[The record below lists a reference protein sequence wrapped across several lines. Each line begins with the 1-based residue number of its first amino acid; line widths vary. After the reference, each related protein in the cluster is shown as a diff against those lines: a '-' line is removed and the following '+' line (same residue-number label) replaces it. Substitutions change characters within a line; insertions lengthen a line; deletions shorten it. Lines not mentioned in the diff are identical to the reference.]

1 MAKLNISELDFESIK
16 TQFKDYLRNQT
27 QFKDYNFEGSNMS
40 VFLDVLAYNTFQNNF
55 YANMAINEMFLDSA
69 VLKNSVMSHAK
80 ELNYLPRSRRSARA
94 VVNVTITDDSIE
106 GQTVTIPAYSQFST
120 TFQGTQFDFVT
131 DKTWIARKT
140 APSTFVANNVEIYE
154 GQMLASFEREGYF
167 IGDDG
172 ILRVILT
179 NENAD
184 TDSIEVFVDAEETDD
199 ANVFLRRNDIFG
211 VGATDKVFYVEPYY
225 DGRYTVY
232 FGNNKFGLQPEAF
245 EDIRVRYRIT
255 SGIEANGAFSFNLE
269 LTSDNASA
277 EVVTVQNAAGGAE
290 RETLESIRYYAPK
303 SLQIQE
309 RAVTTKD
316 YEVLLQTQFPE
327 IKAISAYGGEELT
340 PPQFGK
346 VAISVY
352 LGEGREGLSNTLSSA
367 YIAYLE
373 DKSPIAVEPI
383 FIDSEFMY
391 GCVNADVYY
400 DPKVTKKSAGQI
412 EVMVRNAISTYNTNN
427 LDNFDV
433 TLRLSKLTKDIDAS
447 ELAIVSSETSVC
459 PYVIYSPALNQT
471 ESPSFKFYAKL
482 VKPYPFNIDRGFT
495 DYKPAVKSSVFQYN
509 NVDSF
514 FQDDGLGNIQIVTS
528 DLVNP
533 QVVKPIAGSINY
545 DTGEI
550 SLTGFK
556 TEGFEGAGI
565 QVMVTTSMDDIKT
578 PAGRIFL
585 IKDDDVTVNIIESGS
600 ALSVAT
606 SSATTASTS
615 TVTGSTSSSSSSGSS
630 GGSSGY

>member
-16 TQFKDYLRNQT
+16 AQFKSYLRNQT

-80 ELNYLPRSRRSARA
+80 ELNYLPRSRKSARA
-94 VVNVTITDDSIE
+94 VVNVTIIDSSIA
-106 GQTVTIPAYSQFST
+106 GQTVTIPAYSQFTT

-131 DKTWIARKT
+131 NKTWIARKT
-140 APSTFVANNVEIYE
+140 APSTFVANGVEIFE

-172 ILRVILT
+172 VLRVILT
-179 NENAD
+179 NEDAD
-184 TDSIEVFVDAEETDD
+184 TDSIEVFVDAEETDNQ
-199 ANVFLRRNDIFG
+199 NVFLRRNDIFG
-211 VGATDKVFYVEPYY
+211 VGPTDKVFYVEPYY
-225 DGRYTVY
+225 DGRYVVY
-232 FGNNKFGLQPEAF
+232 FGNNKFGLQPQAF

-255 SGIEANGAFSFNLE
+255 SGPEANGAYAFNLE
-269 LTSDNASA
+269 LTSSNATAS
-277 EVVTVQNAAGGAE
+277 VVTVQAAAGGAE
-290 RETLESIRYYAPK
+290 RESLESIRYFAPK

-327 IKAISAYGGEELT
+327 IKAISAYGGEELN

-367 YIAYLE
+367 YIAYLQ

-383 FIDSEFMY
+383 FIDSEFLY
-391 GCVNADVYY
+391 GCVNVDVYY
-400 DPKVTKKSAGQI
+400 NPKITKKSAGNI
-412 EVMVRNAISTYNTNN
+412 EVMVRDTIAQYNTDN

-433 TLRLSKLTKDIDAS
+433 TLRLSKLTKAIDATDDS
-447 ELAIVSSETSVC
+447 IVSSSTSVC
-459 PYVIYSPALNQT
+459 PYVVYSPALNQV

-482 VKPYPFNIDRGFT
+482 VKPYPFNIEKGFV
-495 DYKPAVKSSVFQYN
+495 DYKPAVRSSVFQYN

-533 QVVKPIAGSINY
+533 QVVKPIAGNINY
-545 DTGEI
+545 ETGEI
-550 SLTGFK
+550 NLTGFK
-556 TEGFEGAGI
+556 TEGFDGSGI
-565 QVMVTTSMDDIKT
+565 RVMVTTALDDIKT
-578 PAGRIFL
+578 PAGRIF
-585 IKDDDVTVNIIESGS
+585 IIQDDDVTINMQEVR
-600 ALSVAT
+600 
-606 SSATTASTS
+606 
-615 TVTGSTSSSSSSGSS
+615 
-630 GGSSGY
+630 

>member
-16 TQFKDYLRNQT
+16 AQFKDYLRNQT

-80 ELNYLPRSRRSARA
+80 ELNYLPRSRKSARA
-94 VVNVTITDDSIE
+94 VVNVTIIDSSIA
-106 GQTVTIPAYSQFST
+106 GQTVTIPAYSQFTT

-131 DKTWIARKT
+131 NKTWIARKT
-140 APSTFVANNVEIYE
+140 APSTFVANGVEIFE

-172 ILRVILT
+172 VLRVILT
-179 NENAD
+179 NEDAD
-184 TDSIEVFVDAEETDD
+184 TDSIEVFVDAEETDNQ
-199 ANVFLRRNDIFG
+199 NVFLRRNDIFG
-211 VGATDKVFYVEPYY
+211 VGPTDKVFYVEPYY
-225 DGRYTVY
+225 DGRYVVY
-232 FGNNKFGLQPEAF
+232 FGNNKFGLQPQAF

-255 SGIEANGAFSFNLE
+255 SGPEANGAFAFNLE
-269 LTSDNASA
+269 LTSSNATAS
-277 EVVTVQNAAGGAE
+277 VVTVQAAAGGAE
-290 RETLESIRYYAPK
+290 RESLESIRYFAPK

-327 IKAISAYGGEELT
+327 IKAISAYGGEELN

-367 YIAYLE
+367 YIAYLQ

-383 FIDSEFMY
+383 FIDSEFLY
-391 GCVNADVYY
+391 GCVNVDVYY
-400 DPKVTKKSAGQI
+400 NPKITKKSAGNI
-412 EVMVRNAISTYNTNN
+412 EVMVRDTIAQYNTDN

-433 TLRLSKLTKDIDAS
+433 TLRLSKLTKAIDATDDS
-447 ELAIVSSETSVC
+447 IVSSSTSVC
-459 PYVIYSPALNQT
+459 PYVVYSPALNQV

-482 VKPYPFNIDRGFT
+482 VKPYPFNIEKGFV
-495 DYKPAVKSSVFQYN
+495 DYKPAVRSSVFQYN

-533 QVVKPIAGSINY
+533 QVVKPVAGNINY
-545 DTGEI
+545 ETGEI
-550 SLTGFK
+550 NLTGFK
-556 TEGFEGAGI
+556 TEGFDGSGI
-565 QVMVTTSMDDIKT
+565 RVMVTTALDDIKT
-578 PAGRIFL
+578 PAGRIF
-585 IKDDDVTVNIIESGS
+585 IIQDDDVTINMQEVR
-600 ALSVAT
+600 
-606 SSATTASTS
+606 
-615 TVTGSTSSSSSSGSS
+615 
-630 GGSSGY
+630 